1 MDSDAD
7 DTLQVREGDEGEFLM
22 LDLEVDKDKTE
33 QKESRS
39 TKVRPS
45 QYSNRNDPGIPSIN
59 DSQYLLDT

>member
-1 MDSDAD
+1 
-7 DTLQVREGDEGEFLM
+7 M
-22 LDLEVDKDKTE
+22 LDLEANKDKSE

-45 QYSNRNDPGIPSIN
+45 QYSNKNVDGMPSIN